1 MANAWAS
8 AAKKPK
14 TEQKEI
20 LSLPAPKDEV
30 FVTDARGRIKSKNPE
45 VTLPRGLQVNLAN
58 VENTQRDRGIGSYV
72 GGANSVSQNNE
83 PAKPLALPAPNNV
96 MVTDAQGNT
105 IQTTENNVP
114 KKQRN
119 ADISV
124 PSGLDVDVSN
134 AANTQ
139 RDRGVG
145 SYSGSASNLIVRQDG
160 KPFHTEQVAQ
170 QALTN
175 KTTKK
180 TKAKKNEPVISK
192 DTHTVVPFDGGFAI
206 APVEEVK
213 SVVNQGVTEIKQEP
227 TQAKPKTDAKQIN
240 TIGSK
245 EDGLIASKFRE
256 DLKSFLT
263 KIDEIDGYE
272 NEPSDLHKFSTILTN
287 EILQKRAKN
296 QDDLKGFISK
306 SLDMALDESNYVGLE
321 GAFNDR
327 SRINAVE
334 EFLYEKAKSTGSLS
348 FENKEGDLVKKDEPI
363 VTKVEQPII
372 DDPSGDY
379 FHSQFPDATA
389 TVTKTDKGYDI
400 DWGDE
405 VESFTGKNAAIK
417 TQAALKKENFNK
429 KNPDDDNGGVAVEPV
444 APKPK
449 PVSPSGGVIPRVH
462 LDRISRGLK
471 DGKTVEEIATKI
483 QKSLPHLTI
492 EDVTQQVLAEQEKAS
507 KPATLDSIIGKY
519 SDDEEV
525 DEEIRQS
532 GEVLKKFLP
541 ETVDDWKIDND
552 TFATRGAWRVSYTKP
567 FITINR
573 ITGKEVVS
581 STTKAAPL
589 DIDILLSGDEQAIK
603 NHIKER
609 LRINGITPKGVKDW
623 RLDDTVSP
631 TGQQVVDNTP
641 TKPVSPT
648 NTTQTTPKT
657 TPNTVVERV
666 KNGEEIVYKQ
676 PAAIDSNKKSVFEA
690 LTRYG
695 WSLDAVLGG
704 VSKTFAGL
712 AEAGAISDGSRNLNA
727 DFDSRERY
735 LAVTDN
741 DAPTGGAIIPETEID
756 LRDYGYNAEAF
767 AKAAKAFNE
776 KVEAYVLKRREL
788 AQQSEQND
796 GNWVKQDEP
805 VTAESSHIDNGKIE
819 EVTGEVIRESLA
831 KVDDKP
837 INGRTM
843 SLKEAKQ
850 WLLDSIDKA
859 IAVAPKTLN
868 KAGKDAIEKVND
880 LEGKIREKSITRSEE
895 DKKGIQ
901 DARNLLKDLYITFDV
916 PNDGKFKVLNTIES
930 LQKFKDKVQKTKGF
944 TENQKP
950 VKPFSAPS
958 ENSPETTISNFL
970 ADGELENAYFF
981 AENQDKPIKFGLNG
995 KNEPLAY
1002 FLTEPIDLGN
1012 GIKGFV
1018 GISTYPM
1025 LKSKRWLVS

>member
-1 MANAWAS
+1 
-8 AAKKPK
+8 
-14 TEQKEI
+14 E
-20 LSLPAPKDEV
+20 
-30 FVTDARGRIKSKNPE
+30 
-45 VTLPRGLQVNLAN
+45 
-58 VENTQRDRGIGSYV
+58 
-72 GGANSVSQNNE
+72 
-83 PAKPLALPAPNNV
+83 
-96 MVTDAQGNT
+96 
-105 IQTTENNVP
+105 
-114 KKQRN
+114 
-119 ADISV
+119 
-124 PSGLDVDVSN
+124 
-134 AANTQ
+134 
-139 RDRGVG
+139 
-145 SYSGSASNLIVRQDG
+145 
-160 KPFHTEQVAQ
+160 
-170 QALTN
+170 
-175 KTTKK
+175 
-180 TKAKKNEPVISK
+180 
-192 DTHTVVPFDGGFAI
+192 THTVVPVDGGFAI

-379 FHSQFPDATA
+379 VHSQFPDATA

-417 TQAALKKENFNK
+417 AKASLIKEKFNK
-429 KNPDDDNGGVAVEPV
+429 KKPKQDGDGGV
-444 APKPK
+444 
-449 PVSPSGGVIPRVH
+449 
-462 LDRISRGLK
+462 
-471 DGKTVEEIATKI
+471 
-483 QKSLPHLTI
+483 TI
-492 EDVTQQVLAEQEKAS
+492 E
-507 KPATLDSIIGKY
+507 PM
-519 SDDEEV
+519 
-525 DEEIRQS
+525 
-532 GEVLKKFLP
+532 
-541 ETVDDWKIDND
+541 
-552 TFATRGAWRVSYTKP
+552 
-567 FITINR
+567 
-573 ITGKEVVS
+573 
-581 STTKAAPL
+581 
-589 DIDILLSGDEQAIK
+589 
-603 NHIKER
+603 
-609 LRINGITPKGVKDW
+609 PK
-623 RLDDTVSP
+623 
-631 TGQQVVDNTP
+631 
-641 TKPVSPT
+641 KPVSPT

-796 GNWVKQDEP
+796 GNWVKPDMSNQSTQTEQRVEKETEIKDE
-805 VTAESSHIDNGKIE
+805 SK
-819 EVTGEVIRESLA
+819 
-831 KVDDKP
+831 
-837 INGRTM
+837 
-843 SLKEAKQ
+843 KE
-850 WLLDSIDKA
+850 L
-859 IAVAPKTLN
+859 
-868 KAGKDAIEKVND
+868 
-880 LEGKIREKSITRSEE
+880 
-895 DKKGIQ
+895 
-901 DARNLLKDLYITFDV
+901 
-916 PNDGKFKVLNTIES
+916 
-930 LQKFKDKVQKTKGF
+930 
-944 TENQKP
+944 
-950 VKPFSAPS
+950 
-958 ENSPETTISNFL
+958 
-970 ADGELENAYFF
+970 
-981 AENQDKPIKFGLNG
+981 
-995 KNEPLAY
+995 
-1002 FLTEPIDLGN
+1002 
-1012 GIKGFV
+1012 
-1018 GISTYPM
+1018 
-1025 LKSKRWLVS
+1025 